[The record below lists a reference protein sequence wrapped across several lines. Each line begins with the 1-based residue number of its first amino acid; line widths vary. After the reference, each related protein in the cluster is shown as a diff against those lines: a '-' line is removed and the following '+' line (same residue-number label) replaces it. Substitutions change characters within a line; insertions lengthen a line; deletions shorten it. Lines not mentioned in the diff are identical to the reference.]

1 MTVFESLRMAEGA
14 AILRAMGVTVPQV
27 SNTRRHAAMR
37 DLFATLDP
45 VALHVEMVRTLKR
58 TRDLA
63 PLGELVDRLPESLQA
78 AALSVSVRRADH
90 PRLVDATATPL
101 HAAMAWS

>member
-1 MTVFESLRMAEGA
+1 
-14 AILRAMGVTVPQV
+14 
-27 SNTRRHAAMR
+27 MR

-45 VALHVEMVRTLKR
+45 AALHVEMVRTLKR

-63 PLGELVDRLPESLQA
+63 PLGDFVDRLPESLQA

-90 PRLVDATATPL
+90 SRLVDAVATPL
-101 HAAMAWS
+101 RAATDWI